1 METMENHGMDA
12 EFNFESALE
21 DYLSTDF
28 GDLEEGTIVKGEIV
42 RVDDDNVLVDVN
54 FKSEGQIPTAEFR
67 DAEGNL
73 VVKVG
78 DRVDVFVARKNEQ
91 EGTITLSF
99 EKAKRMQLF
108 DQLEDVQEKN
118 GVIKGRIM
126 RRIKGGYTVDLG
138 GVEAFLPGSH
148 VDLRPVPDMD
158 ALVNQEYEFRVLKI
172 NRRRSNVI
180 VSRRVLLEEE
190 RDSKRQDLLQTLAE
204 GQVVTGK
211 AKNITEYGVFVDLG
225 GLDGLL
231 HITDMSWKR
240 IRHPREMVTLGQDL
254 ELKVLSFD
262 KDNQKVSL
270 GLKQLV
276 PDPWQDI
283 TARFPEASRHNGKV
297 TNLVDYG
304 AFVEL
309 EPGVEGLVH
318 ISEMSWTRK
327 LRHPSQMVRQGDEV
341 EVVILGV
348 DPEKKRISLGM
359 KQIKPNPWE
368 LVGEKYPE
376 GTILE
381 GVIKN
386 ITEFGMF
393 IGIEDGIDGLIHV
406 SDISWTKKI
415 RHPNEL
421 FKVGDTVQAKVLTV
435 DQESEKFTLGI
446 KQLTEDP
453 WTNVPTAYPVGGL
466 VKGIITNIT
475 DFGLFVEV
483 EEGIE
488 GLVHVSELSNKKV
501 KTPAELYKE
510 GEEIQAKI
518 IHVSAEDRRLGLS
531 IKQLKDEEER
541 KKPREYSRSGPEAG
555 QSLGDLLMVPGFF
568 FPGEDTGKRF
578 VRLPAKQM
586 RPRSSFPR
594 VGLGE
599 KTVPAPFPQISSI
612 IRSSGTSYSTSAWF
626 RLRVSRDSRLPLLLS
641 THSRAMTLFRY
652 TRSPSRTKVSSS
664 LLMCHDNASS
674 ASSRSSPHRCV
685 SVVQTRS
692 WNVVPVGF

>member
-1 METMENHGMDA
+1 MTNQETGHDA
-12 EFNFESALE
+12 DISFESALE
-21 DYLSTDF
+21 NYLSTDF
-28 GDLEEGTIVKGEIV
+28 GDLEEGSIVKGEIV

-54 FKSEGQIPTAEFR
+54 FKSEGQIPAHEFR
-67 DAEGNL
+67 DAAGNL
-73 VVKVG
+73 TVSVG
-78 DRVDVFVARKNEQ
+78 DRVDVYVVRKNEM

-118 GVIKGRIM
+118 SVIKGHIV
-126 RRIKGGYTVDLG
+126 RRIKGGYTVDIG

-158 ALVNQEYEFRVLKI
+158 ALVNQEFEFRVLKI

-190 RDSKRQDLLQTLAE
+190 RDSKRQDLLRTLEE
-204 GQVVTGK
+204 GQIVNGK

-240 IRHPREMVTLGQDL
+240 IRHPKEMITLGQDL

-262 KDNQKVSL
+262 KENHKVSL

-283 TARFPEASRHNGKV
+283 TARFPEGAKCQGKV

-309 EPGVEGLVH
+309 EAGVEGLVH

-327 LRHPSQMVRQGDEV
+327 LRHPSQMVRVGDEV
-341 EVVILGV
+341 EVIILGV
-348 DPEKKRISLGM
+348 DGEKKRISLGM
-359 KQIKPNPWE
+359 KQVKPNPWE
-368 LVGEKYPE
+368 LVAEKYPE

-406 SDISWTKKI
+406 SDISWTKKV
-415 RHPNEL
+415 RHPNEM
-421 FKVGDTVQAKVLTV
+421 FKVGDVVQAKVLTV
-435 DQESEKFTLGI
+435 DQENEKFTLGI
-446 KQLTEDP
+446 KQLVEDP
-453 WTNVPTAYPVGGL
+453 WGHVPSTYPVGCT
-466 VKGIITNIT
+466 VKGVVTNIT

-488 GLVHVSELSNKKV
+488 GLVHVSELSSKKV
-501 KTPAELYKE
+501 KSPAELYKE
-510 GEEIQAKI
+510 GQEIQAKV
-518 IHVSAEDRRLGLS
+518 IHVSAEERRLGLS
-531 IKQLKDEEER
+531 IKQIKDDEER
-541 KKPREYSRSGPEAG
+541 KKPKEFRSGPVETG
-555 QSLGDLLMVPGFF
+555 QNLGDLL
-568 FPGEDTGKRF
+568 
-578 VRLPAKQM
+578 KQKM
-586 RPRSSFPR
+586 A
-594 VGLGE
+594 E
-599 KTVPAPFPQISSI
+599 EAEHN
-612 IRSSGTSYSTSAWF
+612 
-626 RLRVSRDSRLPLLLS
+626 D
-641 THSRAMTLFRY
+641 
-652 TRSPSRTKVSSS
+652 
-664 LLMCHDNASS
+664 
-674 ASSRSSPHRCV
+674 
-685 SVVQTRS
+685 
-692 WNVVPVGF
+692 

>member
-1 METMENHGMDA
+1 MATAENMENQIDA
-12 EFNFESALE
+12 EMSFEELLE
-21 DYLSTDF
+21 GYVTPEM
-28 GDLEEGTIVKGEIV
+28 GDLEEGQIVKGEIV
-42 RVDDDNVLVDVN
+42 GINGETVLVSVG
-54 FKSEGQIPTAEFR
+54 FKSEGQIPAEEFR
-67 DAEGNL
+67 DAQGNL
-73 VVKVG
+73 TVKEG
-78 DRVDVFVARKNEQ
+78 DQVEVYVARKNEND
-91 EGTITLSF
+91 GTIILSF

-108 DQLEDVQEKN
+108 DQLEKVLEDN
-118 GVIKGRIM
+118 GVITGMIT

-158 ALVNQEYEFRVLKI
+158 ALVNQNYEFRVLKI

-190 RDSKRQDLLQTLAE
+190 RDAKRGALLQTLGE
-204 GQVVTGK
+204 GQIVKGK

-240 IRHPREMVTLGQDL
+240 IRHPREMVSLGQEL

-283 TARFPEASRHNGKV
+283 TARFPEGSHHTGKV

-304 AFVEL
+304 VFVEL

-327 LRHPSQMVRQGDEV
+327 LRHPSQMVHQGDEV

-348 DPEKKRISLGM
+348 DSEKKRISLGM
-359 KQIKPNPWE
+359 KQVKPNPWE
-368 LVGEKYPE
+368 LVGERFPE
-376 GTILE
+376 GTIIE

-406 SDISWTKKI
+406 SDISWTKKL
-415 RHPNEL
+415 RHPGEVY
-421 FKVGDTVQAKVLTV
+421 KVGDVVQAKVLTV
-435 DQESEKFTLGI
+435 DQENEKFTLGM
-446 KQLTEDP
+446 KQLAEDP
-453 WTNVPTAYPVGGL
+453 WASVPARYPVGN
-466 VKGIITNIT
+466 VITGTVTNVT

-488 GLVHVSELSNKKV
+488 GLIHVTELGKKV
-501 KTPAELYKE
+501 KSPSELFKE
-510 GEEIQAKI
+510 GDAVQAKI
-518 IHVSAEDRRLGLS
+518 IHVSADERRLGLS
-531 IKQLKDEEER
+531 IKQIKDDEERR
-541 KKPREYSRSGPEAG
+541 KPKDYHSGDNTMT
-555 QSLGDLLMVPGFF
+555 QTLGDLLRQKF
-568 FPGEDTGKRF
+568 
-578 VRLPAKQM
+578 
-586 RPRSSFPR
+586 
-594 VGLGE
+594 
-599 KTVPAPFPQISSI
+599 
-612 IRSSGTSYSTSAWF
+612 
-626 RLRVSRDSRLPLLLS
+626 
-641 THSRAMTLFRY
+641 
-652 TRSPSRTKVSSS
+652 
-664 LLMCHDNASS
+664 DN
-674 ASSRSSPHRCV
+674 
-685 SVVQTRS
+685 
-692 WNVVPVGF
+692 

>member
-531 IKQLKDEEER
+531 ISSSGQEEQ
-541 KKPREYSRSGPEAG
+541 RS
-555 QSLGDLLMVPGFF
+555 
-568 FPGEDTGKRF
+568 
-578 VRLPAKQM
+578 PAIQPF
-586 RPRSSFPR
+586 RPRSR
-594 VGLGE
+594 
-599 KTVPAPFPQISSI
+599 Q
-612 IRSSGTSYSTSAWF
+612 
-626 RLRVSRDSRLPLLLS
+626 
-641 THSRAMTLFRY
+641 SRAT
-652 TRSPSRTKVSSS
+652 SSS
-664 LLMCHDNASS
+664 KFEESK
-674 ASSRSSPHRCV
+674 
-685 SVVQTRS
+685 TR
-692 WNVVPVGF
+692 PLAA

>member
-1 METMENHGMDA
+1 MATAENMENQIDA
-12 EFNFESALE
+12 EMSFEELLE
-21 DYLSTDF
+21 GYVTPEM
-28 GDLEEGTIVKGEIV
+28 GDLEEGQIVKGEIV
-42 RVDDDNVLVDVN
+42 GINGETVLVSVG
-54 FKSEGQIPTAEFR
+54 FKSEGQIPAEEFR
-67 DAEGNL
+67 DAQGNL
-73 VVKVG
+73 TVKEG
-78 DRVDVFVARKNEQ
+78 DQVEVYVARKNEND
-91 EGTITLSF
+91 GTIILSF

-108 DQLEDVQEKN
+108 DQLEKVLEDN
-118 GVIKGRIM
+118 GVITGMIT

-158 ALVNQEYEFRVLKI
+158 ALVNQNYEFRVLKI

-190 RDSKRQDLLQTLAE
+190 RDAKRGKLLQELAE
-204 GQVVTGK
+204 GQIVKGK

-240 IRHPREMVTLGQDL
+240 IRHPREMVSLGQEL

-283 TARFPEASRHNGKV
+283 TARFPEGSHHTGKV

-304 AFVEL
+304 VFVEL

-327 LRHPSQMVRQGDEV
+327 LRHPSQMVHQGDEV

-348 DPEKKRISLGM
+348 DSEKKRISLGM
-359 KQIKPNPWE
+359 KQVKPNPWE
-368 LVGEKYPE
+368 LVGERFPE
-376 GTILE
+376 GTIIE

-406 SDISWTKKI
+406 SDISWTKKL
-415 RHPNEL
+415 RHPGEVY
-421 FKVGDTVQAKVLTV
+421 KVGDVVQAKVLTV
-435 DQESEKFTLGI
+435 DQENEKFTLGM
-446 KQLTEDP
+446 KQLAEDP
-453 WTNVPTAYPVGGL
+453 WASVPARYPVGN
-466 VKGIITNIT
+466 VITGTVTTVT

-488 GLVHVSELSNKKV
+488 GLIHVTELGKKV
-501 KTPAELYKE
+501 KSPSELFKE
-510 GEEIQAKI
+510 GDAVQAKI
-518 IHVSAEDRRLGLS
+518 IHVSADERRLGRS
-531 IKQLKDEEER
+531 IKQIKDDEERR
-541 KKPREYSRSGPEAG
+541 KPKDYHSGDNTMT
-555 QSLGDLLMVPGFF
+555 QTLGDLLRQKF
-568 FPGEDTGKRF
+568 
-578 VRLPAKQM
+578 
-586 RPRSSFPR
+586 
-594 VGLGE
+594 
-599 KTVPAPFPQISSI
+599 
-612 IRSSGTSYSTSAWF
+612 
-626 RLRVSRDSRLPLLLS
+626 
-641 THSRAMTLFRY
+641 
-652 TRSPSRTKVSSS
+652 
-664 LLMCHDNASS
+664 DN
-674 ASSRSSPHRCV
+674 
-685 SVVQTRS
+685 
-692 WNVVPVGF
+692 

>member
-1 METMENHGMDA
+1 MYADLPEKRAEICLLGWRIRTMATAENMENQIDA
-12 EFNFESALE
+12 EMSFEELLE
-21 DYLSTDF
+21 GYVTPEM
-28 GDLEEGTIVKGEIV
+28 GDLEEGQIVKGEIV
-42 RVDDDNVLVDVN
+42 GINGETVLVSVG
-54 FKSEGQIPTAEFR
+54 FKSEGQIPAEEFR
-67 DAEGNL
+67 DAQGNL
-73 VVKVG
+73 TVKEG
-78 DRVDVFVARKNEQ
+78 DQVEVYVARKNEND
-91 EGTITLSF
+91 GTIILSF

-108 DQLEDVQEKN
+108 DQLEKVLEDN
-118 GVIKGRIM
+118 GVITGMIT

-158 ALVNQEYEFRVLKI
+158 ALVNQNYEFRVLKI

-190 RDSKRQDLLQTLAE
+190 RDAKRGKLLQELAE
-204 GQVVTGK
+204 GQIVKGK

-240 IRHPREMVTLGQDL
+240 IRHPREMVSLGQEL

-283 TARFPEASRHNGKV
+283 TARFPEGSHHTGKV

-304 AFVEL
+304 VFVEL

-327 LRHPSQMVRQGDEV
+327 LRHPSQMVHQGDEV

-348 DPEKKRISLGM
+348 DSEKKRISLGM
-359 KQIKPNPWE
+359 KQVKPNPWE
-368 LVGEKYPE
+368 LVGERFPE
-376 GTILE
+376 GTIIE

-406 SDISWTKKI
+406 SDISWTKKL
-415 RHPNEL
+415 RHPGEVY
-421 FKVGDTVQAKVLTV
+421 KVGDVVQAKVLTV
-435 DQESEKFTLGI
+435 DQENEKFTLGM
-446 KQLTEDP
+446 KQLAEDP
-453 WTNVPTAYPVGGL
+453 WASVPARYPVGN
-466 VKGIITNIT
+466 VITGTVTNVT

-488 GLVHVSELSNKKV
+488 GLIHVTELGKKV
-501 KTPAELYKE
+501 KSPSELFKE
-510 GEEIQAKI
+510 GDAVQAKI
-518 IHVSAEDRRLGLS
+518 IHVSADERRLGLS
-531 IKQLKDEEER
+531 IKQIKDDEERR
-541 KKPREYSRSGPEAG
+541 KPKDYHSGDNSIS
-555 QSLGDLLMVPGFF
+555 QTLGDLL
-568 FPGEDTGKRF
+568 
-578 VRLPAKQM
+578 KQK
-586 RPRSSFPR
+586 FN
-594 VGLGE
+594 
-599 KTVPAPFPQISSI
+599 
-612 IRSSGTSYSTSAWF
+612 
-626 RLRVSRDSRLPLLLS
+626 D
-641 THSRAMTLFRY
+641 
-652 TRSPSRTKVSSS
+652 
-664 LLMCHDNASS
+664 
-674 ASSRSSPHRCV
+674 
-685 SVVQTRS
+685 
-692 WNVVPVGF
+692 

>member
-1 METMENHGMDA
+1 MATAENMENQIDA
-12 EFNFESALE
+12 EMSFEELLE
-21 DYLSTDF
+21 GYVTPEM
-28 GDLEEGTIVKGEIV
+28 GDLEEGQIVKGEIV
-42 RVDDDNVLVDVN
+42 GINGETVLVSVG
-54 FKSEGQIPTAEFR
+54 FKSEGQIPAEEFR
-67 DAEGNL
+67 DAQGNL
-73 VVKVG
+73 TVKEG
-78 DRVDVFVARKNEQ
+78 DQVEVYVARKNEND
-91 EGTITLSF
+91 GTIILSF

-108 DQLEDVQEKN
+108 DQLEKVLEDN
-118 GVIKGRIM
+118 GVITGIIT

-158 ALVNQEYEFRVLKI
+158 ALVNQNYEFRVLKI

-190 RDSKRQDLLQTLAE
+190 RDAKRGALLQTLGE
-204 GQVVTGK
+204 GQIVKGK

-240 IRHPREMVTLGQDL
+240 IRHPREMVSLGQEL

-283 TARFPEASRHNGKV
+283 TARFPEGSHHTGKV

-304 AFVEL
+304 VFVEL

-327 LRHPSQMVRQGDEV
+327 LRHPSQMVHQGDEV

-348 DPEKKRISLGM
+348 DSEKKRISLGM
-359 KQIKPNPWE
+359 KQVKPNPWE
-368 LVGEKYPE
+368 LVGERFPE
-376 GTILE
+376 GTIIE

-406 SDISWTKKI
+406 SDISWTKKL
-415 RHPNEL
+415 RHPGEVY
-421 FKVGDTVQAKVLTV
+421 KVGDVVQAKVLTV
-435 DQESEKFTLGI
+435 DQENEKFTLGM
-446 KQLTEDP
+446 KQLAEDP
-453 WTNVPTAYPVGGL
+453 WASVPARYPVGN
-466 VKGIITNIT
+466 VITGTVTNVT

-488 GLVHVSELSNKKV
+488 GLIHVTELGKKV
-501 KTPAELYKE
+501 KSPSELFKE
-510 GEEIQAKI
+510 GDAVQAKI
-518 IHVSAEDRRLGLS
+518 IHVSADERRLGLS
-531 IKQLKDEEER
+531 IKQIKDDEERR
-541 KKPREYSRSGPEAG
+541 KPKDYHSGDNSMT
-555 QSLGDLLMVPGFF
+555 QTLGDLLRQKF
-568 FPGEDTGKRF
+568 
-578 VRLPAKQM
+578 
-586 RPRSSFPR
+586 
-594 VGLGE
+594 
-599 KTVPAPFPQISSI
+599 
-612 IRSSGTSYSTSAWF
+612 
-626 RLRVSRDSRLPLLLS
+626 
-641 THSRAMTLFRY
+641 
-652 TRSPSRTKVSSS
+652 
-664 LLMCHDNASS
+664 DN
-674 ASSRSSPHRCV
+674 
-685 SVVQTRS
+685 
-692 WNVVPVGF
+692 